1 VGVGELPRLQIR
13 YRKRIIGQ
21 IVQRIEEDFQ
31 RGCAIMSVERNDEA
45 RDTEGRRV
53 VWSGGAAHAPL
64 ALCYHSR
71 FSRAGLNE
79 ADRNSA
85 IHHAHAAIVVEE
97 TRPGL
102 FTTTTLGDALRDG
115 APGAARATILTIA
128 GSWQWKAW
136 DQFLHALRTGQS
148 GVEAAFGKDL
158 FEFLSGE
165 PVHSARFNDAM
176 VGMHGAPAVVAAY
189 DFSRF
194 RSILDVGGGKGA
206 LLAEILKAH
215 PQMNAVLFDLPETEQ
230 HARDYIAAAGL
241 GGRCTFHAG
250 DFFKHLPSGHDAY
263 VMAHVLHDWSDDD
276 AVAILR
282 KCREAVPVEGRLLI
296 VEAVLPDGN
305 MPHHGKLMDLLMLTV
320 TGGVE
325 RSQDEFA
332 QILAQSGFTLGYVHR
347 RRPIKASS
355 RLSRFKKPIFAVVC
369 L

>member
-1 VGVGELPRLQIR
+1 MALTVASDTGSDVPNAQTRPPTGIPPHVQLIQMGVAIWPARAVYAAAELGIADLLADGPRE
-13 YRKRIIGQ
+13 
-21 IVQRIEEDFQ
+21 VEE
-31 RGCAIMSVERNDEA
+31 IA
-45 RDTEGRRV
+45 RQTGTHVRSLSRLMR
-53 VWSGGAAHAPL
+53 AL
-64 ALCYHSR
+64 ASC
-71 FSRAGLNE
+71 G
-79 ADRNSA
+79 
-85 IHHAHAAIVVEE
+85 IVEE

-102 FTTTTLGDALRDG
+102 FATTTLGDALRDG

-136 DQFLHALRTGQS
+136 GQFLHALRTGQS
-148 GVEAAFGKDL
+148 GVKAAFGKDL
-158 FEFLSGE
+158 FEFLSDE

-176 VGMHGAPAVVAAY
+176 VGMHGAVAPTVVAAY

-194 RSILDVGGGKGA
+194 RSIVDVGGGKGA

-250 DFFKHLPSGHDAY
+250 DFFKHFPSGHDAY

-282 KCREAVPVEGRLLI
+282 KCREAMPAQGRLLI

-325 RSQDEFA
+325 RSQSEFH
-332 QILAQSGFTLGYVHR
+332 QILAQSGFTLGRVH
-347 RRPIKASS
+347 PTSTHQSIIEA
-355 RLSRFKKPIFAVVC
+355 FPCDPA
-369 L
+369 